1 MLPEPV
7 VEGDGF
13 QFRVGAVA
21 AAGGGHCGQGLAAF
35 PAAEVGIAEEGGQQ
49 IEGQGQRAGAEAG
62 GFAGAVNYRH
72 IKAGLQVPFIRD
84 AETGK
89 ELAKGMAAA
98 DDDVLAVV
106 NGLTGGGVGE
116 GKGAAAEE
124 GAGFDQGYG
133 MAGGAQVE
141 GGGDAGDAAAEDDD
155 ARGGHQGRGGRPGKA
170 LLNQA
175 RAIMLNLAA
184 VERLTRW
191 RSTS

>member
-1 MLPEPV
+1 
-7 VEGDGF
+7 
-13 QFRVGAVA
+13 
-21 AAGGGHCGQGLAAF
+21 
-35 PAAEVGIAEEGGQQ
+35 
-49 IEGQGQRAGAEAG
+49 
-62 GFAGAVNYRH
+62 
-72 IKAGLQVPFIRD
+72 
-84 AETGK
+84 
-89 ELAKGMAAA
+89 MAAA
-98 DDDVLAVV
+98 DDDVLSVV

-141 GGGDAGDAAAEDDD
+141 GGGDAGDTTAEDDD
-155 ARGGHQGRGGRPGKA
+155 ALGGHQVRGGRPGKA
-170 LLNQA
+170 LLSQA